1 MQAEKRKK
9 LVLAME
15 MLINCV
21 NDESLINSWLMCGVA
36 DGDISPY
43 STDTNE
49 VDDYY
54 IKDENFKDLLSIF
67 CRTMSRAWND
77 GGLFVDGITSR
88 DKND

>member
-21 NDESLINSWLMCGVA
+21 NDESLLEPWLMCGVA
-36 DGDISPY
+36 DGDITPY
-43 STDTNE
+43 STDISE
-49 VDDYY
+49 VDDWY
-54 IKDENFKDLLSIF
+54 IEDENFKDLLSIF
-67 CRTMSRAWND
+67 CNTMARAWND
-77 GGLFVDGITSR
+77 GGLYEDGIVSR